1 MRTLFFL
8 FGAFVVH
15 RLLIQVYPPYRERM
29 RSFDQKMGWI
39 TIILVAYLVVNFIY
53 VVFFRLR

>member
-1 MRTLFFL
+1 MRMLLFL

-39 TIILVAYLVVNFIY
+39 TILLVAYLVVNFIY
-53 VVFFRLR
+53 VVFFRLQ